1 MLEELKKKSIKKS
14 LFATI
19 LLLIAGI
26 GLIVLEFSN
35 LKSLL
40 KGPVQFE
47 TLKPEEITEDLIVD
61 ASININFGA
70 FMERYE
76 KNTKTNVERTT
87 DLYYV
92 ILTGDEYDDDF
103 CFMGLKVSP
112 TYMKRMDKMAEASY
126 YGEATETIKF
136 SGAINKMDKD
146 EYKYFKEYLME
157 GGLTAKEVE
166 EYALPYYISSGA
178 LTGGAAT
185 TVYVIT
191 GLGVLLILFA
201 VFRVIYALNGGNLNK
216 LKKEIEA
223 SGYSEERVSS
233 EYASAPVL
241 NKGNELR
248 IGKTFLFYL
257 DGSKPRLIKNDSI
270 VWAYQKTT
278 THRTNG
284 IKTGTTYSILIYLA
298 DKKTR
303 DISVNSEAVAKEV
316 LQCMEQNIPRAVLG
330 YSEELNRIYRR
341 EYDNFLKLRY
351 NNPEYNT
358 IDNTGFNTEYN
369 Y

>member
-1 MLEELKKKSIKKS
+1 M
-14 LFATI
+14 
-19 LLLIAGI
+19 
-26 GLIVLEFSN
+26 
-35 LKSLL
+35 
-40 KGPVQFE
+40 
-47 TLKPEEITEDLIVD
+47 
-61 ASININFGA
+61 
-70 FMERYE
+70 
-76 KNTKTNVERTT
+76 
-87 DLYYV
+87 
-92 ILTGDEYDDDF
+92 
-103 CFMGLKVSP
+103 
-112 TYMKRMDKMAEASY
+112 
-126 YGEATETIKF
+126 
-136 SGAINKMDKD
+136 
-146 EYKYFKEYLME
+146 
-157 GGLTAKEVE
+157 
-166 EYALPYYISSGA
+166 
-178 LTGGAAT
+178 
-185 TVYVIT
+185 
-191 GLGVLLILFA
+191 
-201 VFRVIYALNGGNLNK
+201 
-216 LKKEIEA
+216 KKEIEA